1 MRIGRLDL
9 LRYGHFTGHALELPV
24 GDNDLHIL
32 FGPNEAGKSTALAA
46 IEDMLFGIS
55 TRSPYGFLH
64 DYSAMR
70 IGALLQNGT
79 EALEIVRRKGSKDT
93 LLDADGLP
101 LAGGE
106 VALRPFLAG
115 ADRSF
120 FERMFSLDH
129 VRLETGG
136 KEILEAKDEIGQMLF
151 AAGTGIAG
159 LRHRLEG
166 LSTEADSLWAPR
178 RARHRKYYLAYDKLK
193 EAEKELREQTL
204 TTHKWQELKSA
215 FETAKCAYAEVETEF
230 EDLSVNRKRLGRI
243 RRVFPHVRRKAE
255 LDRTLEEL
263 GDVAPLPEE
272 SGKILDASER
282 KEWEAL
288 ARIDTLN
295 NHLGRA
301 QEEQEALAYDE
312 RLVTHAEDIERLHE
326 RRIEIRRMRVDIPL
340 RQAELEAE
348 QNRLLNLAR
357 ELGRRDGDIEKLIA
371 RLPGRAKVRGARSLF
386 NERGGLD
393 SEVKNK
399 TASLQQAQAERAAL
413 HKRFEA
419 REDLIDVAA
428 LEAVVKAVR
437 QSGDIGERVRSAK
450 QRFKESRQRVD
461 HLLSLL
467 HPSVE
472 SPKAAAQVPVPAR
485 TAVEN
490 HRAKVQDWKHRTRDL
505 ETQSAQAKL
514 EFERTRESRERLA
527 GDEPAITIEALREAR
542 NDRDKLW
549 RLVKK
554 RHIEQAPV
562 SSEESGR
569 HADVLDDLA
578 SAFESAVAFADE
590 RADRR
595 FANAEAAARLTELA
609 LKIREQEADLKR
621 LGKQQ
626 EALVLEG
633 ECLDDD
639 WEALWQASG
648 IRPRDPEGML
658 EWLRTHG
665 ELLDAVARVA
675 ENTVVVESE
684 ENEER
689 VTKEKLLKELALTG
703 ADCAKLEDRSVAV
716 VLERADGVLGDYQE
730 QKREQSQ
737 LRESLRQAEVHIGR
751 QGPELEGAKDEWCR
765 WRQQWS
771 ASLQALGLETETN
784 PDAVEVQLD
793 LIDQM
798 REVAGSIENL
808 RHERIGKI
816 SGEIAAFEQAVA
828 ETLGELADDLTGVAP
843 DDSVAALE
851 KRLNEAQSIRQRKEG
866 KAGEIKKIENDLREQ
881 NDNKEGAR
889 QSIAFLKEM
898 AGVDTNCELKAAI
911 EKSDHCRRLQSD
923 LVKTSQELERE
934 GDGASIRQLEAEC
947 QAHAVNPDKVA
958 AQEEAL
964 EAELE
969 AGRGRLTEAAQVKSN
984 AEQAMRSVDGDAAA
998 ARAEAK
1004 RQEAL
1009 ADIRQVSERYVRV
1022 RSSAM
1027 LLQWVIDRYR
1037 REKQAPLLKRASELF
1052 AKVTSRS
1059 FEDLR
1064 VEYDSKD
1071 QAYLTGRRTNGEVVP
1086 VSGMSSGTADQL
1098 YLALRVAAIEDYLDR
1113 SDALPFV
1120 ADDLFVNFDDRR
1132 AGAGFR
1138 VLGELARKTQVL
1150 FFTHHAHLLDIARE
1164 ALGGS
1169 LSVVDMNEDRAGM
1182 AG

>member
-24 GDNDLHIL
+24 GDTDLHIL

-93 LLDADGLP
+93 LLDANGLP

-106 VALRPFLAG
+106 AALRPFLAG

-166 LSTEADSLWAPR
+166 LSTEADSLWAAR
-178 RARHRKYYLAYDKLK
+178 RARHRKYYVAYDKLK

-215 FETAKCAYAEVETEF
+215 FETAMCAYAEVETEF
-230 EDLSVNRKRLGRI
+230 EELSVNRKRLGRI
-243 RRVFPHVRRKAE
+243 RRVYPHVRRKAE
-255 LDRTLEEL
+255 LERALEEL
-263 GDVAPLPEE
+263 GAVVLLPEE
-272 SGKILDASER
+272 SREILDASER
-282 KEWEAL
+282 EESEGL
-288 ARIDTLN
+288 ARIDTLS
-295 NHLGRA
+295 NHLERV
-301 QEEQEALAYDE
+301 QEEQAALTYDE
-312 RLVTHAEDIERLHE
+312 RLLTRADDIERLHE
-326 RRIEIRRMRVDIPL
+326 RRIEVRPMREDLPL
-340 RQAELEAE
+340 RQAELEIE
-348 QNRLLNLAR
+348 QNRMLGLAR
-357 ELGRRDGDIEKLIA
+357 ELGWRDGNAEELIA
-371 RLPGRAKVRGARSLF
+371 RLPGRVAVRGARSLF

-393 SEVKNK
+393 SDVKNK
-399 TASLQQAQAERAAL
+399 AASLRQALAEQTEL
-413 HKRFEA
+413 QKRFEVM
-419 REDLIDVAA
+419 EDLIDIAG
-428 LEAVVKAVR
+428 LEAVVRALR
-437 QSGDIGERVRSAK
+437 QSGDIGERIRSAN
-450 QRFKESRQRVD
+450 QRLEESRQRVN

-472 SPKAAAQVPVPAR
+472 SPKAAAQAPVPAR
-485 TAVEN
+485 VAVEN
-490 HRAKVQDWKHRTRDL
+490 HRAKVRDWESRTRDL
-505 ETQSAQAKL
+505 ARQSTQARLKL
-514 EFERTRESRERLA
+514 QRTRESRERLA
-527 GDEPAITIEALREAR
+527 GHGPTITIEALEEAR
-542 NDRDKLW
+542 NDRDQLW
-549 RLVKK
+549 RLIKK
-554 RHIEQAPV
+554 KHIENAPV
-562 SSEESGR
+562 SSGEAGR

-578 SAFESAVAFADE
+578 SAFESAIALADE

-595 FANAEAAARLTELA
+595 LANAETVARLTA
-609 LKIREQEADLKR
+609 LSLDIHEQEADLK
-621 LGKQQ
+621 LSQKQQ
-626 EALVLEG
+626 EALALEG
-633 ECLDDD
+633 ERLATD
-639 WEALWQASG
+639 WETLWQASG
-648 IRPRDPEGML
+648 VRPRDPDAML

-665 ELLDAVARVA
+665 ELLDAVARLA
-675 ENTVVVESE
+675 GAAGDLESWE
-684 ENEER
+684 IEER
-689 VTKEKLLKELALTG
+689 SAKEKLLKELSSIG
-703 ADCAKLEDRSVAV
+703 SDCAELEDQSLSV
-716 VLERADGVLGDYQE
+716 VLERAESVLGSHQE
-730 QKREQSQ
+730 QKLARSQ
-737 LRESLRQAEVHIGR
+737 LLAGLRQAETTFGR
-751 QGPELEGAKDEWCR
+751 QRHELEGAKDEWRR
-765 WRQQWS
+765 WCQEWS
-771 ASLQALGLETETN
+771 ASLQALGLDAETN
-784 PDAVEVQLD
+784 PDTVEEQLD
-793 LIDQM
+793 VIDRM
-798 REVAGSIENL
+798 REVASSIENL
-808 RHERIGKI
+808 RSERIDKI
-816 SGEIAAFEQAVA
+816 IGTIAAYEQAVA
-828 ETLGELADDLTGVAP
+828 QTLGKLAGDLEGMASDDAVLE
-843 DDSVAALE
+843 LE
-851 KRLNEAQSIRQRKEG
+851 KRLNAAQSIQRR
-866 KAGEIKKIENDLREQ
+866 KAEKTRDIDEIQSDLSEQRENRE
-881 NDNKEGAR
+881 KAR
-889 QSIAFLKEM
+889 QSVASLKET
-898 AGVDTNCELKAAI
+898 ARVGTNDDLRIAIGKSDRYRQYRSDLEKTSRELEQQGDGLPIGKLEVECQGVD
-911 EKSDHCRRLQSD
+911 
-923 LVKTSQELERE
+923 
-934 GDGASIRQLEAEC
+934 
-947 QAHAVNPDKVA
+947 PDRVA
-958 AQEEAL
+958 AQEESL

-969 AGRGRLTEAAQVKSN
+969 AARGRLTEAAQVKSN
-984 AEQAMRSVDGDAAA
+984 AEQAMRTVDGDAAA

-1009 ADIRQVSERYVRV
+1009 ADIREVSERYVRV

-1027 LLQWVIDRYR
+1027 LLQWAIDRYR

-1052 AKVTSRS
+1052 ATVTSRS

-1132 AGAGFR
+1132 AGAGFSI
-1138 VLGELARKTQVL
+1138 LGELARKTQVL

-1164 ALGGS
+1164 ALGGT

>member
-9 LRYGHFTGHALELPV
+9 LRYGHFTGRALELPV
-24 GDNDLHIL
+24 GDTDLHIL

-46 IEDMLFGIS
+46 VEDMLFGIS

-79 EALEIVRRKGSKDT
+79 ETLEILRRKGSKDT
-93 LLDADGLP
+93 LLDA
-101 LAGGE
+101 GE
-106 VALRPFLAG
+106 MPFPRGEATLRPFLAG

-166 LSTEADSLWAPR
+166 LSAEADNLWAAR

-215 FETAKCAYAEVETEF
+215 YETAKCAFAEVETEF
-230 EDLSVNRKRLGRI
+230 KKLSANRKRLGRI
-243 RRVFPHVRRKAE
+243 RRVYPHVRHRAQLKQE
-255 LDRTLEEL
+255 LEEL
-263 GDVAPLPEE
+263 GAVVLLREE
-272 SGKILDASER
+272 SRDILDASER
-282 KEWEAL
+282 KESAASE
-288 ARIDTLN
+288 RIDTLN
-295 NHLGRA
+295 SQLARV
-301 QEEQEALAYDE
+301 QEEREALTYDE
-312 RLVTHAEDIERLHE
+312 RLPTRAEDVERLHE
-326 RRIEIRRMRVDIPL
+326 RRIEVRPMREDLPL
-340 RQAELEAE
+340 RQAELETE
-348 QNRLLNLAR
+348 QNRLRGLVA
-357 ELGRRDGDIEKLIA
+357 ELGWRYEGAGELIA
-371 RLPGRAKVRGARSLF
+371 RIPNRANVATARSLL
-386 NERGGLD
+386 NRRGALD
-393 SEVKNK
+393 SDVKNK
-399 TASLQQAQAERAAL
+399 TASLQRAEAELAEL
-413 HKRFEA
+413 QKRF
-419 REDLIDVAA
+419 DMIGKIVDVAR
-428 LEAVVKAVR
+428 LEAIIKAVR
-437 QSGDIGERVRSAK
+437 QSGDIGGRVRSAK

-461 HLLSLL
+461 HWLSLL
-467 HPSVE
+467 HPTVE
-472 SPKAAAQVPVPAR
+472 SPEAAAQAPVPTR
-485 TAVEN
+485 GAVES
-490 HRAKVQDWKHRTRDL
+490 HRAKVQDWERRTREL

-514 EFERTRESRERLA
+514 ELERTRESRERLA

-542 NDRDKLW
+542 NDRDAVW

-554 RHIEQAPV
+554 KHIEHAPV
-562 SSEESGR
+562 SSEEAGR
-569 HADVLDDLA
+569 HAGVLDDLA
-578 SAFESAVAFADE
+578 SAFESAVVVADE

-595 FANAEAAARLTELA
+595 FAKAEVAAQLVESSRQ
-609 LKIREQEADLKR
+609 IHEQEAELKR
-621 LGKQQ
+621 LEERQK
-626 EALVLEG
+626 ALALEG
-633 ECLDDD
+633 KRLDAD

-648 IRPRDPEGML
+648 VRPRDPEAML

-665 ELLDAVARVA
+665 ELLDAVARLA
-675 ENTVVVESE
+675 ENAVVVESE

-689 VTKEKLLKELALTG
+689 VAKESLLKELAVTG
-703 ADCAKLEDRSVAV
+703 ADCTKLEAQSLAV
-716 VLERADGVLGDYQE
+716 VLEHADSVLGGHQE
-730 QKREQSQ
+730 KKREQSQ
-737 LRESLRQAEVHIGR
+737 LREGLRQAEAKIGHQR
-751 QGPELEGAKDEWCR
+751 SELEGAKDKWRR

-771 ASLQALGLETETN
+771 ASLQALGLEPESN
-784 PDAVEVQLD
+784 PDAVEAQLD
-793 LIDQM
+793 LIERM
-798 REVAGSIENL
+798 REVVGSIENL
-808 RHERIGKI
+808 LHERIGKI
-816 SGEIAAFEQAVA
+816 NGEIAAYEQAVA

-843 DDSVAALE
+843 DGAVLELE
-851 KRLNEAQSIRQRKEG
+851 KRLNKAQSIRQRKADKARDIEG
-866 KAGEIKKIENDLREQ
+866 IESDLREQ
-881 NDNKEGAR
+881 NENKEKAR
-889 QSIAFLKEM
+889 QSVAFLKET
-898 AGVDTNCELKAAI
+898 AGVGTNGDLRIAI
-911 EKSDHCRRLQSD
+911 GKSDRCRGLRSD
-923 LVKTSQELERE
+923 LEETSRELERE
-934 GDGASIRQLEAEC
+934 GDGLSISELEAEC
-947 QAHAVNPDKVA
+947 QAVDPDQVA
-958 AQEEAL
+958 AREEAL

-969 AGRGRLTEAAQVKSN
+969 AARGRLTEAAQVKSN
-984 AEQAMRSVDGDAAA
+984 AEQAMRAVDGDAAA

-1009 ADIRQVSERYVRV
+1009 ANIRQVSERYVRV

-1027 LLQWVIDRYR
+1027 LLQWAIDRYR
-1037 REKQAPLLKRASELF
+1037 REKQAPLLKRAGELF

-1059 FEDLR
+1059 FENLR

-1071 QAYLTGRRTNGEVVP
+1071 QAYLTGLRTNGKVVP

-1150 FFTHHAHLLDIARE
+1150 FFTHHVHLLDIARE

-1169 LSVVDMNEDRAGM
+1169 LSVVDMNEDRAVISG
-1182 AG
+1182 